1 LKIVALIKSVPD
13 TEARIKINA
22 DGSDVD
28 PQGVKFV
35 MNPYDE
41 FAVEE
46 ALLLRDKAGAG
57 STVTVISLG
66 PDRAVEALRTALA
79 MGADDAVHASDPAFD
94 GGDHQTTA
102 RVLAEVVRPLGADLV
117 LGGKQAIDNDSAQ
130 TLPALAEYLG
140 VPQVLIAVEF
150 TLGSNNASATIR
162 RRVEGGD
169 EVVEVTLPA
178 VVSCEKGLNEPRYA
192 SLPGIMKAKKKEIKK
207 IALADLPLEA
217 AQVGAAGSKSRVVRY
232 HPIPERPPVKMIAG
246 DAGAQAKELVRLLRE
261 ESKVI

>member
-13 TEARIKINA
+13 TEAKIKINA
-22 DGSDVD
+22 DASGIDA
-28 PQGVKFV
+28 QGIKFI

-41 FAVEE
+41 YAVEQG
-46 ALLLRDKAGAG
+46 LRLKEQLGDGT
-57 STVTVISLG
+57 TVTVVSLG
-66 PDRAVEALRTALA
+66 PDRAVEPLRTALA
-79 MGADDAVHASDPAFD
+79 MGADDAIHVSDPAFD
-94 GGDHQTTA
+94 GGDHQATA
-102 RVLAEVVRPLGADLV
+102 RVLAEAVRPLGADLI

-140 VPQVLIAVEF
+140 MAQVLVAVEF
-150 TLGSNNASATIR
+150 TLGDDKQSAVIK

-169 EVVEVTLPA
+169 EVVELRLPG

-207 IALADLPLEA
+207 VALADLPLDA
-217 AQVGAAGSKSRVVRY
+217 GQVGAAGSKSRVVRY
-232 HPIPERPPVKMIAG
+232 HPLPERPPVKMIVG

-261 ESKVI
+261 EAKVI